1 MTSYANVLKFE
12 LTATRH
18 VDDNTPDTITAS
30 IGITVEAD
38 DDAVNEAMN
47 SDELIAYAVGV
58 LYDLATYM
66 RPQWLD
72 GEDTGMTL
80 EVYFGDSICQTRNG
94 FVTMDKK
101 GYSFDLED

>member
-1 MTSYANVLKFE
+1 METNILKFE

-18 VDDNTPDTITAS
+18 LGDNTPDTITIS
-30 IGITVEAD
+30 IGIPVEAND
-38 DDAVNEAMN
+38 EAVNDALN
-47 SDELIAYAVGV
+47 NDELVANAVGV
-58 LYDLATYM
+58 LYDLAAYI

-72 GEDTGMTL
+72 GEDTGMSL
-80 EVYFGDSICQTRNG
+80 EVYFGDIICQTRNG